1 MLGVHT
7 AGSWLVLGVFSAEP
21 RQVLGGISA
30 SSRRNLGKFSAESR
44 QVLGGT
50 SASSRRKHG
59 KPSADLK
66 ASKGCRKDSLREA
79 KRLPEGCRKAPRMP
93 KRRRKG
99 CQKGSK
105 GTPKPQKNE
114 SVFRNRFR
122 MPPRVPTRTL
132 CPSFWLHFGFIL
144 GAKIVNFSSH
154 FLPSFLDAFLEAF
167 GCICGVIL
175 DGCWRSFLVLFRTL

>member
-7 AGSWLVLGVFSAEP
+7 AGSWLVLGGFSAEP

-30 SSRRNLGKFSAESR
+30 SSRRNLGKFSA
-44 QVLGGT
+44 
-50 SASSRRKHG
+50 
-59 KPSADLK
+59 DLK

-79 KRLPEGCRKAPRMP
+79 KRLPEGGRKAPRMP

-114 SVFRNRFR
+114 SVFPNRFR
-122 MPPRVPTRTL
+122 MPLGKLAPLIFLP
-132 CPSFWLHFGFIL
+132 FWLHFGSIL
-144 GAKIVNFSSH
+144 GAKIVHVSCS
-154 FLPSFLDAFLEAF
+154 FLASFLDAFLEAF
-167 GCICGVIL
+167 GCIFGVIL
-175 DGCWRSFLVLFRTL
+175 VVFGGLFGYFSRLCEKWRTPRKRCK

>member
-7 AGSWLVLGVFSAEP
+7 AGSWLVLGGFSAEP

-30 SSRRNLGKFSAESR
+30 SSRRNLGKFSA
-44 QVLGGT
+44 
-50 SASSRRKHG
+50 
-59 KPSADLK
+59 DLK

-79 KRLPEGCRKAPRMP
+79 KRLPEGGRKAPRMP

-114 SVFRNRFR
+114 SVFPNRFR

-132 CPSFWLHFGFIL
+132 CPSFWLNFGSIL
-144 GAKIVNFSSH
+144 GANIIHVSCYF
-154 FLPSFLDAFLEAF
+154 FFFFLDAFLEAS
-167 GCICGVIL
+167 GCIFEVIWV
-175 DGCWRSFLVLFRTL
+175 DFWRSFLVLFPTLRKMAHPTETL